1 MFTVLLES
9 KAVVKRPLGGS
20 LVSAA
25 GHAAAVAALV
35 VATMRGSVAAAPETP
50 QERHVYVPVTPAE
63 TPVPP
68 MRDRVSSAS
77 PTDVAP
83 LGTTAI
89 AMTLDI
95 SVGIPPI
102 DLSRSLEGVEET
114 LRTGARGRPDGIG
127 GGTGTLAAS
136 VNGVYTDA
144 TVDKPVVLQV
154 GASPRYPE
162 MLRSAGVSGSVLVE
176 FVVDTLGRV
185 EAGTTTWVSTDH
197 ELLSAAVRA
206 VLPGYRFLPA
216 EAQGRKVRQLVRVPF
231 KFDVH
236 E

>member
-9 KAVVKRPLGGS
+9 KAVVTRPLGGS

-25 GHAAAVAALV
+25 GHVAAVAALV
-35 VATMRGSVAAAPETP
+35 IATMRGTVEATLETP
-50 QERHVYVPVTPAE
+50 QERHVYVPVTPAVA
-63 TPVPP
+63 PAPP
-68 MRDRVSSAS
+68 ARDRVSSAS
-77 PTDVAP
+77 PSDVAP

-89 AMTLDI
+89 AINPEI

-102 DLSRSLEGVEET
+102 DLSRSLDGIEET
-114 LRTGARGRPDGIG
+114 LRTGTRGRPDGIG
-127 GGTGTLAAS
+127 GGTGTQALAT
-136 VNGVYTDA
+136 NGVFTDA
-144 TVDKPVVLQV
+144 TVEKPVVLQL

-162 MLRSAGVSGSVLVE
+162 LLRSAGVSGSVLVE

-185 EAGTTTWVSTDH
+185 EAGTTTWVSSDH

-216 EAQGRKVRQLVRVPF
+216 EVQGRKVRQLVRVPF